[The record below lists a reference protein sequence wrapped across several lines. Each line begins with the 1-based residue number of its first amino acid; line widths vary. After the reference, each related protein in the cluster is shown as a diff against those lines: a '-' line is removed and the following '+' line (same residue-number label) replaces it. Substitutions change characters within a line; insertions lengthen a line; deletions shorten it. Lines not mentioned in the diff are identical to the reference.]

1 MAATDAVFTVVTAAG
16 RLLFRTF
23 WREVMSS
30 EASADSNWSREM
42 DT

>member
-1 MAATDAVFTVVTAAG
+1 MAATDTVFTVVAAAG

-30 EASADSNWSREM
+30 EASVDTNWSREM